1 MVFRVSPHRHSQSLS
16 RDVPSTIRLP
26 SAIVPENDD
35 EKDDIEK
42 STKKEIEEDL
52 NIFCR
57 RRLKSCR
64 AFFLPFWCSQKS
76 FFFSRARE
84 RRRDVCDSL
93 RRSTQLSTL
102 IYTLHTRVC
111 YNKSNDKM
119 TTILAFLVQSE
130 VLLLFSC
137 AKGVWRDVC
146 RFFVSLFV
154 FDKRCAIVFFLPR
167 KREEKR
173 RKKSKKKKKIII
185 IERKVQKSSQIT
197 NISSNFSTR
206 FPLLEKLDL
215 LTCSSQQQT
224 TLEDQNPHTTYIIK
238 KNFLLSVARTK

>member
-76 FFFSRARE
+76 FFFSRARKAA
-84 RRRDVCDSL
+84 RRVPILCVALCVRQKMRD
-93 RRSTQLSTL
+93 
-102 IYTLHTRVC
+102 
-111 YNKSNDKM
+111 
-119 TTILAFLVQSE
+119 
-130 VLLLFSC
+130 
-137 AKGVWRDVC
+137 
-146 RFFVSLFV
+146 RFFFAEK
-154 FDKRCAIVFFLPR
+154 KR
-167 KREEKR
+167 REEK
-173 RKKSKKKKKIII
+173 KKIKKKKKKSSK
-185 IERKVQKSSQIT
+185 ETVQKSSHQIALSSQIFRHSFPSSGKIGSPHLFVTTT
-197 NISSNFSTR
+197 NDTRRSKSTHDIYNKKELSIISRSNKMMLMCVNRCVIHFSTFR
-206 FPLLEKLDL
+206 
-215 LTCSSQQQT
+215 
-224 TLEDQNPHTTYIIK
+224 
-238 KNFLLSVARTK
+238 